1 MRISVTDTGCG
12 IPKEKQS
19 AVFQRFE
26 KLDDYKSGAGLGLSI
41 CTLIADHL
49 GGTLSIDPTYENGA
63 CFVFTHPCEI
73 PSSTYSQ
80 GTTRTTLVFR
90 YKNKN

>member
-1 MRISVTDTGCG
+1 MMFSN
-12 IPKEKQS
+12 EKQS

-41 CTLIADHL
+41 CTLIADRL

-63 CFVFTHPCEI
+63 RFVFTHPCEI
-73 PSSTYSQ
+73 PSSAYSQ
-80 GTTRTTLVFR
+80 GTAGTTLVFR